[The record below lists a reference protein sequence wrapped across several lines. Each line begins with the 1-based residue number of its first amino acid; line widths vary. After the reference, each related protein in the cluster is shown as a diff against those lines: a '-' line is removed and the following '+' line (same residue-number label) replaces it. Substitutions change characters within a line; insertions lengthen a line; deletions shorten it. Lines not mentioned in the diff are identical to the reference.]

1 MIDLSGVFAPVTTPF
16 DARSGDL
23 DVQAMVA
30 NALRLAI
37 TDIAGLVLFGTTGE
51 GLLVDGEER
60 VAALEKVRKAVPDK
74 RVLAAAGAESTRG
87 AVRLARDAAA
97 AGADAVL
104 VAPPAYY
111 RPQMTPEAL
120 REHYFAVAEA
130 SPIPLL
136 VYQIPPAYSGIELR
150 SGLVAELARHGNIV
164 GIKDSRGDLRMLAEL
179 IEMCPRDFQVLVGSG
194 AAFYGGLEVGAA
206 GGILAVAD
214 LAPEWCCEVLNA
226 WKRGDGGAAGAAQ
239 ERLTVLHKKI
249 VGEFGVP
256 GMKAALDLLGQ
267 AGGPPRAPLR
277 SLGER
282 QRTGVREVLE
292 EAGLSAALV
301 GSL

>member
-1 MIDLSGVFAPVTTPF
+1 
-16 DARSGDL
+16 
-23 DVQAMVA
+23 
-30 NALRLAI
+30 
-37 TDIAGLVLFGTTGE
+37 
-51 GLLVDGEER
+51 
-60 VAALEKVRKAVPDK
+60 
-74 RVLAAAGAESTRG
+74 
-87 AVRLARDAAA
+87 
-97 AGADAVL
+97 
-104 VAPPAYY
+104 
-111 RPQMTPEAL
+111 
-120 REHYFAVAEA
+120 
-130 SPIPLL
+130 
-136 VYQIPPAYSGIELR
+136 
-150 SGLVAELARHGNIV
+150 GLVAELARHGNIV

-226 WKRGDGGAAGAAQ
+226 GKRGDGGAAGAAQ

-282 QRTGVREVLE
+282 
-292 EAGLSAALV
+292 
-301 GSL
+301 